1 MKERPILYAG
11 SMVRAV
17 LADAKT
23 MTRRIIKPQPDVTEE
38 RLRELGAWIDGFTL
52 SQQVDAAWQHGFIDT
67 ECPYGQPGDRLWVR
81 ETWGVISHSWDKHGN
96 RVKWTP
102 NRPAT
107 AISEMPFG
115 NGYYSGHVIY
125 AADGPNEWSD
135 DDDGGGEPR
144 SLWHPSIHMP
154 RAACRL
160 VLEITDIR
168 AERLQDISEA
178 DAIAEGCD
186 NSQSAAA
193 VATGWYEKPISAYR
207 RLWESLYGASSWDA
221 NPWVW
226 VIEFKK
232 VEA

>member
-1 MKERPILYAG
+1 MKERPMLYTGA
-11 SMVRAV
+11 MVRKV

-23 MTRRIIKPQPDVTEE
+23 QTRRIIKPQPDVTEE

-52 SQQVDAAWQHGFIDT
+52 SQQVDGAWQHGFIDT

-81 ETWGVISHSWDKHGN
+81 ETWGVISHSWDRHGN

-160 VLEITDIR
+160 MLEITDVR
-168 AERLQDISEA
+168 VERLQDISEA
-178 DAIAEGCD
+178 DAVAEGGPVD
-186 NSQSAAA
+186 HPNGTAR
-193 VATGWYEKPISAYR
+193 GWFEQ
-207 RLWESLYGASSWDA
+207 LWEKLYGAGSWDA
-221 NPWVW
+221 NPYVW
-226 VIEFKK
+226 RISFKK